1 MLIKFYFFL
10 DSMGMNSSEKFT
22 KPQSTQETFML
33 VRYTSMNWFTL
44 KQDQKG
50 DA

>member
-10 DSMGMNSSEKFT
+10 DSMGMNSSEKLT
-22 KPQSTQETFML
+22 KPHSMQEIFL
-33 VRYTSMNWFTL
+33 HIGYTSMNWFTI